1 MNEISNELFFNPFLI
16 WRSLFW
22 SLINSGIRKI
32 SLVQKHQMGFHKS
45 LGIIVYWF
53 LKFIYSEKGTKF
65 CEISTLLLTGTT
77 MDKSKVEISQN
88 FVAFSEY
95 MNFIKCCFCSGI
107 RVGYANHFRP
117 IISQRIF
124 RFSPHISRFFCF
136 ASKIGNPLIFASTIF
151 RYLARDTI
159 LQDPSSLPL
168 LWKMFWCCWPDKGLL
183 ISKCPFGVF
192 NSSKK
197 RTKRI
202 RLHS

>member
-1 MNEISNELFFNPFLI
+1 MRVCPRRLLACITAF
-16 WRSLFW
+16 
-22 SLINSGIRKI
+22 K
-32 SLVQKHQMGFHKS
+32 
-45 LGIIVYWF
+45 
-53 LKFIYSEKGTKF
+53 
-65 CEISTLLLTGTT
+65 ISTLLLSYVVPV
-77 MDKSKVEISQN
+77 KSKVEISQN
-88 FVAFSEY
+88 SVAFSEY

-124 RFSPHISRFFCF
+124 RFSPHISRLFCF

-159 LQDPSSLPL
+159 LQDPSSLHL
-168 LWKMFWCCWPDKGLL
+168 LWKMFWCCWPDKGQL

-197 RTKRI
+197 WTKKNQLNIYDTSSRI
-202 RLHS
+202 IFVRFWKNTKVTFQN